1 MQFISTRGG
10 MEPLGFTD
18 VLLSGLAPDGGLAIP
33 SEVPQL
39 ALEDLED
46 LRDLSYAELAAR
58 IIGLYATDIDAEDLR
73 TLTAQAYGPQR
84 FPSPVVPL
92 TCLDDVAQGLG
103 LVGLSEGP
111 TMAFKDLAM
120 QFLGRPSPSSC
131 VVAARSSTSLARRA
145 GTLALPPSTPSA
157 GRTGERLH
165 ALPPGQ
171 DERRPACPDVQPG

>member
-84 FPSPVVPL
+84 FPSPW
-92 TCLDDVAQGLG
+92 
-103 LVGLSEGP
+103 S
-111 TMAFKDLAM
+111 
-120 QFLGRPSPSSC
+120 R
-131 VVAARSSTSLARRA
+131 
-145 GTLALPPSTPSA
+145 
-157 GRTGERLH
+157 
-165 ALPPGQ
+165 
-171 DERRPACPDVQPG
+171 